1 MMTIGNVRTLA
12 AEHWLRNLRNKNG
25 DSMANSTKAKI
36 RSLMSVLF
44 NHAIRCEWLEQGKN
58 PILLGRQS
66 PQRRCTP
73 VFLEVYRANRCAH
86 I

>member
-1 MMTIGNVRTLA
+1 MRNFGRRLFSEAPLILSRKMDSFPWGMMTIGNVRTLA

-44 NHAIRCEWLEQGKN
+44 NHGYSVRVVGAG
-58 PILLGRQS
+58 
-66 PQRRCTP
+66 
-73 VFLEVYRANRCAH
+73 
-86 I
+86 